1 MAFHSFRRPLWRPL
15 PASLLA
21 SLALAIGSP
30 AHGHGSDGQAG
41 RVAPGAF
48 RLVPVITLEGH
59 GGFETNLEG
68 QPRHY
73 AIDAQ
78 FGTVLEWGLTNGGV
92 LGLELEL
99 GPALVWGEAEH
110 FYGRVEPVGGEE
122 EHDGHDSHGHG
133 HDLPGSNWRRTD
145 LKGRLQVLYQ
155 PTRRLELSAT
165 WMPYLITTSQ
175 GEDQRG
181 LSQQIALAATLALG
195 DGDVNFALGDGL
207 ETIADGLFVAVENRN
222 GWSSD
227 GTYLGTYTDSRLGL
241 GFNLDLLNVSL
252 DAGPRFYS
260 PGSYAGLASRV
271 DWAGELALTYPLTP
285 RTQLFAH
292 WQPAYNTQVGEAGWV
307 HHLGAGVTFR
317 F

>member
-1 MAFHSFRRPLWRPL
+1 MALPSCRRPFRQALS
-15 PASLLA
+15 AGLLA
-21 SLALAIGSP
+21 ALPLVAGAP
-30 AHGHGSDGQAG
+30 AHGHGADGQAS

-48 RLVPVITLEGH
+48 RFVPVITVEGH
-59 GGFETNLEG
+59 GGFETNLDG

-78 FGTVLEWGLTNGGV
+78 FGTVLEWGLSDGGV

-110 FYGRVEPVGGEE
+110 FYGRVEPAGEDE
-122 EHDGHDSHGHG
+122 LHDGIDSHGHDHG
-133 HDLPGSNWRRTD
+133 PPGSNWRRTD

-175 GEDQRG
+175 GEDQQG

-195 DGDVNFALGDGL
+195 DGDLNFALGDGL
-207 ETIADGLFVAVENRN
+207 ETIADGLFVALENRN

-241 GFNLDLLNVSL
+241 GFNVDLLNVSL

-260 PGSYAGLASRV
+260 PGSYASLSGRV
-271 DWAGELALTYPLTP
+271 DWAGELALTYPLTD
-285 RTQLFAH
+285 RSQLFAH
-292 WQPAYNTQVGEAGWV
+292 WQPVYNTQVGEAGWV